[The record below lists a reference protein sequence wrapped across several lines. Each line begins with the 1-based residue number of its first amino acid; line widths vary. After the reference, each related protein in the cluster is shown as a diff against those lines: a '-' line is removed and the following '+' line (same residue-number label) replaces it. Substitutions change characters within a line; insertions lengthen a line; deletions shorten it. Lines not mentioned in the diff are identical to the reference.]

1 MLIQLNTL
9 EQNKL
14 IKIKRKIKRKIKKKK
29 KVKIKIKMLTLPHG
43 LIIALTPKT
52 NFQN

>member
-14 IKIKRKIKRKIKKKK
+14 IKIKRKIKK
-29 KVKIKIKMLTLPHG
+29 KVKIKRKMLTLPHG
-43 LIIALTPKT
+43 LKIALAPKT